1 MNILHV
7 IPYFNP
13 KYGGDVNVCYN
24 LCKHLVQR
32 GHKVTIYTT
41 NFKFDEMFART
52 LNNVCIVP
60 FHCFL
65 NIQLFLYTPQMKKQL
80 KKEIKNFD
88 IIHVHDFRTY
98 QNTVIHRYAKKFG
111 IPYVLQAHGD
121 VPILTKKRILKKLYD
136 VIWGKKILKDVSQTF
151 ALTQTEVDQYRK
163 VGIKPGNIQIV
174 PNGIDLSEFDDLPK
188 KGTFRHKYSIKDN
201 EKIVLYV
208 GRIHETKGIE
218 LLVEAFADLIKKLN
232 NVKLVL
238 VGPDDGYQNK
248 LSLLIDKL
256 DINDKVL
263 FTGFV
268 DIKEKKSAFVDSDV
282 FVTPKYYGFPITFLE
297 ACICGIPIVT
307 TRNGDLL
314 DWLDN
319 KVGFVVEYKKDKLN
333 DAIFKVINN
342 IKLKQKFSN
351 AGKKLVISDFTW
363 EKVIEKIE
371 HIYFDIKRI

>member
-136 VIWGKKILKDVSQTF
+136 VIWGKKILKMF
-151 ALTQTEVDQYRK
+151 LR
-163 VGIKPGNIQIV
+163 
-174 PNGIDLSEFDDLPK
+174 
-188 KGTFRHKYSIKDN
+188 
-201 EKIVLYV
+201 
-208 GRIHETKGIE
+208 
-218 LLVEAFADLIKKLN
+218 LL
-232 NVKLVL
+232 
-238 VGPDDGYQNK
+238 
-248 LSLLIDKL
+248 
-256 DINDKVL
+256 
-263 FTGFV
+263 
-268 DIKEKKSAFVDSDV
+268 
-282 FVTPKYYGFPITFLE
+282 
-297 ACICGIPIVT
+297 
-307 TRNGDLL
+307 R
-314 DWLDN
+314 
-319 KVGFVVEYKKDKLN
+319 
-333 DAIFKVINN
+333 
-342 IKLKQKFSN
+342 
-351 AGKKLVISDFTW
+351 
-363 EKVIEKIE
+363 
-371 HIYFDIKRI
+371 

>member
-1 MNILHV
+1 M
-7 IPYFNP
+7 
-13 KYGGDVNVCYN
+13 
-24 LCKHLVQR
+24 
-32 GHKVTIYTT
+32 
-41 NFKFDEMFART
+41 
-52 LNNVCIVP
+52 
-60 FHCFL
+60 
-65 NIQLFLYTPQMKKQL
+65 
-80 KKEIKNFD
+80 
-88 IIHVHDFRTY
+88 
-98 QNTVIHRYAKKFG
+98 
-111 IPYVLQAHGD
+111 
-121 VPILTKKRILKKLYD
+121 
-136 VIWGKKILKDVSQTF
+136 
-151 ALTQTEVDQYRK
+151 
-163 VGIKPGNIQIV
+163 
-174 PNGIDLSEFDDLPK
+174 
-188 KGTFRHKYSIKDN
+188 
-201 EKIVLYV
+201 
-208 GRIHETKGIE
+208 
-218 LLVEAFADLIKKLN
+218 IKKLN